1 MQLGVGVIMYV
12 VDSSVG
18 LLIPQQWH
26 RIPPL
31 IILVSPEINIVQVF
45 AAEEL
50 VDRCT
55 LIFVL
60 VCGEFPPG
68 PPLRVP
74 LGIGSN
80 DRYVDDILQA
90 FQVAHEIC
98 SMGKWAEQAFFV
110 SIGTSQTNS
119 SKHVAGMFTDVKMI
133 PPRFGLEFAIRRDDA
148 VPALGGAWLMDLLCL
163 A

>member
-1 MQLGVGVIMYV
+1 MYV

-18 LLIPQQWH
+18 LLIPQQRH

-31 IILVSPEINIVQVF
+31 IIIVGPEINIVQVF

-60 VCGEFPPG
+60 VCREFPPR
-68 PPLRVP
+68 PPLRVTFR
-74 LGIGSN
+74 IRSN
-80 DRYVDDILQA
+80 DRYVDYILQF
-90 FQVAHEIC
+90 FQVAHEIG
-98 SMGKWAEQAFFV
+98 SMSERAEQAFFG

-119 SKHVAGMFTDVKMI
+119 SKQVVGLFTDVKMI
-133 PPRFGLEFAIRRDDA
+133 PPCFGLEFAIRRDDA
-148 VPALGGAWLMDLLCL
+148 VPALGGAWLMDLLRL